1 MRRMTAKGWVAAVVT
16 CFLMCA
22 APGCGY
28 LAQMLY
34 VIKGHKVKAECSKL
48 EGKKV
53 AVICI
58 SDSAAYGSDRLTH
71 TIARAMAAKLSSS
84 VKKIQVIPQGKI
96 ENWMD
101 LNGWTGKELTALG
114 RGVGAEML
122 LVVEIRDY
130 TIHDGQTLYKGQST
144 VSATVYDMEAGGQ
157 VVYSFGPIDHVFP
170 KTGRPA
176 IQTNDR
182 QFEAFYLARLT
193 DHLARLFYDSDRLDE
208 VAEDAMMNSF

>member
-1 MRRMTAKGWVAAVVT
+1 MRNARISLWIVVSGL
-16 CFLMCA
+16 CCLIMA

-34 VIKGHKVKAECSKL
+34 VIKGHKVKAECNKL

-53 AVICI
+53 AVVCV
-58 SDSAAYGSDRLTH
+58 SDSAAYGPDRLTQ
-71 TIARAMAAKLSSS
+71 TVARAMAAKLSAS
-84 VKKIQVIPQGKI
+84 VKKVQMVSQAKV

-114 RGVGAEML
+114 QGVGAEML
-122 LVVEIRDY
+122 VVIDMRDY
-130 TIHDGQTLYKGQST
+130 TIHDGQTLYKGQSH
-144 VSATVYDMEAGGQ
+144 VSVTVYDMTQGGQ
-157 VVYSFGPIDHVFP
+157 VVFSFGPIDHVFP

-176 IQTNDR
+176 IQTSDR

-193 DHLARLFYDSDRLDE
+193 DHLSRLFYDTDRLDE